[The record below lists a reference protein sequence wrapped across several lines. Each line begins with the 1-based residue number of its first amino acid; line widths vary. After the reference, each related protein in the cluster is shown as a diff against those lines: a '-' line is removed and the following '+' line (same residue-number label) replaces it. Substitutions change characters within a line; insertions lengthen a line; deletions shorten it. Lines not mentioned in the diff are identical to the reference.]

1 VIGYNF
7 SDEVRK
13 ILAVARLEAD
23 ALRHEYVGTEH
34 ILLAVLGGG
43 EGVAT
48 AVLRNLGV
56 SFNGIRQKIEE
67 TVSVGRARSRTSAD
81 LPYTT
86 RAKKILEFS
95 IEESRNLG
103 HDYIGSEHLLLGIM
117 REERGIA
124 AQVLADAGLTE
135 GTVRAE
141 VRRLLGR
148 PAKFPAKL
156 SATGIAGVAV
166 EVRLV
171 DRSVVRE
178 DFRTIEEAIAFLS
191 QQ

>member
-1 VIGYNF
+1 MIGYNF
-7 SDEVRK
+7 SDQVRK
-13 ILAVARLEAD
+13 ILALARREAD

-34 ILLAVLGGG
+34 ILLGILGGG

-56 SFNGIRQKIEE
+56 SSSGIRQKIEE
-67 TVSVGRARSRTSAD
+67 TVAPGRAARTGPD

-103 HDYIGSEHLLLGIM
+103 HDYVGSEHLLLGIL
-117 REERGIA
+117 REEKGIA
-124 AQVLADAGLTE
+124 AQLLTDAGLTE
-135 GTVRAE
+135 GTARAE
-141 VRRLLGR
+141 VRRLLGIA
-148 PAKFPAKL
+148 AKFPAKI
-156 SATGIAGVAV
+156 SAAGIAGVAV
-166 EVRLV
+166 EVRLA

-178 DFRTIEEAIAFLS
+178 DFRTIEEAIAFLN